1 MKLIKKA
8 SGKQTVKISKREW
21 ENIGNDNGWVK
32 IAGVKNAVTPVGQ
45 QAASALNPIIGQI
58 QMPDLSSKARAVA
71 NQLID
76 LIDQD
81 QQALGQMANGR
92 AMQKEAQVS
101 GKKRFSSDYLATE
114 YVSEQNGSPVE
125 KIGPISEDSGI
136 HKGGN
141 EWTRKIWRFKD
152 PTAPIGSGNEVLSYF
167 MEEYT
172 ETIADGS
179 TMAEYYIDTLSDERE
194 PRQRPITP
202 R

>member
-8 SGKQTVKISKREW
+8 SGRQTVKISKREW
-21 ENIGNDNGWVK
+21 ESIGKKHGWMK
-32 IAGVKNAVTPVGQ
+32 AV
-45 QAASALNPIIGQI
+45 
-58 QMPDLSSKARAVA
+58 
-71 NQLID
+71 
-76 LIDQD
+76 
-81 QQALGQMANGR
+81 
-92 AMQKEAQVS
+92 KEAQVS